1 MLGWLFG
8 RKSGG
13 GDGAVSETR
22 ELITLNRSVDAT
34 PAKAFEVFVDRLA
47 TWWPKANTWA
57 GDKLQTIVIEPK
69 YGGRCYER
77 GPAGEQVWGKVLTVD
92 RPSHL
97 VYTWQIRADRTPE
110 PSEASASRVDL
121 RFIALPT
128 GKTEVL
134 LVHRDF
140 PRHGDGWEKY
150 KADMAKTW
158 PGLMDAYLKALA
170 DAA

>member
-1 MLGWLFG
+1 
-8 RKSGG
+8 
-13 GDGAVSETR
+13 
-22 ELITLNRSVDAT
+22 
-34 PAKAFEVFVDRLA
+34 
-47 TWWPKANTWA
+47 
-57 GDKLQTIVIEPK
+57 
-69 YGGRCYER
+69 
-77 GPAGEQVWGKVLTVD
+77 VLTVD